1 MQRDQGLAVS
11 NDTGRDRGRRDSV
24 SPTLAGR
31 SGPAAVPT
39 ESSNT
44 TNATIRTLD
53 DRLAK
58 IARLDIP
65 ALQAAWVGLFGR
77 PPPKGIS
84 RRLLEHAAAYAA
96 QANVYGNLKPSVRRK
111 LLQAARTPLSS
122 VNGTSRHNQRD
133 ALSLGSRLVREWHGR
148 CHTVEVTERGFL
160 YAGQQYRSLSEVAR
174 EITGARWS
182 GPRFFGQ

>member
-1 MQRDQGLAVS
+1 MQRDQDPAVS
-11 NDTGRDRGRRDSV
+11 SEAQCDGGRGSA
-24 SPTLAGR
+24 SPALAGR

-39 ESSNT
+39 ESSST

-58 IARLDIP
+58 IARLDVP
-65 ALQAAWVGLFGR
+65 ALQAAWIALFGR
-77 PPPKGIS
+77 PPPKGVS

-96 QANVYGNLKPSVRRK
+96 QANVFGNLKPSVRRK

-122 VNGTSRHNQRD
+122 VSGTRHNQHD
-133 ALSLGSRLVREWHGR
+133 ALSSGSRLVREWHGR

>member
-1 MQRDQGLAVS
+1 VLAE
-11 NDTGRDRGRRDSV
+11 
-24 SPTLAGR
+24 R
-31 SGPAAVPT
+31 SGPATEPT
-39 ESSNT
+39 KSSNT

-53 DRLAK
+53 DRLDK
-58 IARLDIP
+58 INQLDVT
-65 ALQAAWVGLFGR
+65 ALRAAWVGLFGR

-111 LLQAARTPLSS
+111 LLQAVRMPASS
-122 VNGTSRHNQRD
+122 VSSTSHRNQRGI
-133 ALSLGSRLVREWHGR
+133 LSPGSRLVREWHGR
-148 CHTVEVTERGFL
+148 CYTVEVTEHGFL
-160 YAGQQYRSLSEVAR
+160 YSGQQYRSLSEVAR